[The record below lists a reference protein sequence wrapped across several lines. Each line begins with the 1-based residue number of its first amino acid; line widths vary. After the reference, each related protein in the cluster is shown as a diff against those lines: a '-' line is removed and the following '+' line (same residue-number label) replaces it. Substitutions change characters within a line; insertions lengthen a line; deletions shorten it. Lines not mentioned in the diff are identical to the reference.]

1 MPFARRDPGS
11 EAAPVKVWLHP
22 RLTDLQAQQL
32 ADQLGCRLTWKG
44 RGVALVPL
52 GHA

>member
-1 MPFARRDPGS
+1 M
-11 EAAPVKVWLHP
+11 KVWLHP